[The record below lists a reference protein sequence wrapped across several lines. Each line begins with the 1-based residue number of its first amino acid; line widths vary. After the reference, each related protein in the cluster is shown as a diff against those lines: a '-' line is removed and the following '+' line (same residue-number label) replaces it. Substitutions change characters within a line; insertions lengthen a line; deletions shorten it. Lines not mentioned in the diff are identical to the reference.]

1 MYIMW
6 SGGPLFHC
14 SFFQLLRRNSAGKGG
29 GGRKLSKLST
39 QTQMTQIPE
48 VNDARACR
56 RLPGSFRSFTTG
68 VSGFSVTTRNDNVQ
82 VKENQE
88 ADLTCSY
95 SADFG
100 SDARLEWKF
109 KDNKGSQAYVYY
121 EGKLTDPYASRVT
134 LYSGSSLRI
143 SKVTRADNGT
153 YKCEVSGK
161 DQFGEVNIML
171 TILVAPAVPMCR
183 IPTSVTT
190 GKPATLFCQDPIG
203 SPAPTYR
210 WYKDNTLLPSDP
222 SKNSNFRN
230 ATYRLDEAKGTLE
243 FLKASPADIGEY
255 YCEATNNA
263 GPAQKCRAVRMEVRD
278 LNTGGVVAGVL
289 VALLLVALLIVGV
302 WFAKKKGYLDSV
314 TERFSSKQQKVSSVY
329 QAPAYKDD
337 DIDDGEFKQKSSFV
351 V

>member
-1 MYIMW
+1 MNGFV
-6 SGGPLFHC
+6 SVLLFC
-14 SFFQLLRRNSAGKGG
+14 A
-29 GGRKLSKLST
+29 
-39 QTQMTQIPE
+39 
-48 VNDARACR
+48 A
-56 RLPGSFRSFTTG
+56 TG
-68 VSGFSVTTRNDNVQ
+68 VSGFSVTTQNNNVQ

-100 SDARLEWKF
+100 TDPRLEWKF
-109 KDNKGSQAYVYY
+109 KDNKGSQTYVYY
-121 EGKLTDPYASRVT
+121 DKTITDPYASRAT

-153 YKCEVSGK
+153 YKCEVSGNK
-161 DQFGEVNIML
+161 QFGEVSVML
-171 TILVAPAVPMCR
+171 TVLVAPSVPICN

-190 GKPATLFCQDPIG
+190 GNPATLVCHDPIG

-243 FLKASPADIGEY
+243 FVKASPADNGEY
-255 YCEATNNA
+255 YCEAFNIA

-278 LNTGGVVAGVL
+278 LNTGGIVAGVI
-289 VALLLVALLIVGV
+289 VALLIVALLIVGV
-302 WFAKKKGYLDSV
+302 WFAKKKGYLDSKFSAV
-314 TERFSSKQQKVSSVY
+314 SLNPFSSFFCSLQIKLM
-329 QAPAYKDD
+329 
-337 DIDDGEFKQKSSFV
+337 
-351 V
+351 